1 MRGSF
6 EQLIEKS
13 RKKTLTPEDQRLLE
27 GLFAQDPTLKSQ
39 WDQER
44 RLSQMLASLP
54 QVPLSED
61 FNQKVL
67 QQTFWAK
74 DRRPARRRGFA
85 SWMSALSEKHWTQA
99 VAAVCVISFVTFG
112 AYLQHNQVQKI
123 RETAD
128 ALSTVANT
136 AAEIATVQESD
147 LEAIQILGE
156 YEQGS
161 SIDDDLWL
169 AMVSD

>member
-1 MRGSF
+1 
-6 EQLIEKS
+6 
-13 RKKTLTPEDQRLLE
+13 
-27 GLFAQDPTLKSQ
+27 
-39 WDQER
+39 
-44 RLSQMLASLP
+44 
-54 QVPLSED
+54 
-61 FNQKVL
+61 
-67 QQTFWAK
+67 
-74 DRRPARRRGFA
+74 
-85 SWMSALSEKHWTQA
+85 MSALSEKHWAQA

>member
-27 GLFAQDPTLKSQ
+27 ELFAQDPTLKSQ

-54 QVPLSED
+54 QVPLSKD

-85 SWMSALSEKHWTQA
+85 GWMSALSEKTLGPS
-99 VAAVCVISFVTFG
+99 CCG
-112 AYLQHNQVQKI
+112 RLCYL
-123 RETAD
+123 
-128 ALSTVANT
+128 LC
-136 AAEIATVQESD
+136 
-147 LEAIQILGE
+147 
-156 YEQGS
+156 
-161 SIDDDLWL
+161 DLWGL
-169 AMVSD
+169 SPA